1 MLVMLRSG
9 FLTTRNEQRVGV
21 LLFLRSILRGCMIN
35 DREKA
40 MIYILSFF
48 KNKMAAVNKHNV
60 SQVKE
65 LISTHEIA
73 VSELVDKYVELI
85 YENS

>member
-1 MLVMLRSG
+1 
-9 FLTTRNEQRVGV
+9 
-21 LLFLRSILRGCMIN
+21 MIN

-48 KNKMAAVNKHNV
+48 KNRMAAVNKHNV